1 MEQLLLSPPV
11 AFIVLLGVC
20 LAFSGISKRLAPK
33 GKDTQRKLQSYA
45 CGETMEQNQAQPEY
59 SEFFKFALFFT
70 VMHVIT
76 LVVTSDPGGLSLQ
89 MAVYLGVTALGLFVL
104 MRRSPDEGH

>member
-1 MEQLLLSPPV
+1 MKHILLSPPV
-11 AFIVLLGVC
+11 AFLILLG
-20 LAFSGISKRLAPK
+20 LSLGLSALSKRLAPQ
-33 GKDTQRKLQSYA
+33 GKDTEKKLQAYA
-45 CGETMEQNQAQPEY
+45 CGETMEQNQARPEY

-76 LVVTSDPGGLSLQ
+76 LVVTSDPGGMSMQ

-104 MRRSPDEGH
+104 MRRSPDEGR